1 MYSYSLANIHDF
13 IGSRLMMKKENVGA
27 ATFWPRRC
35 RSRWPTEKGKAQ
47 KHAARCIRHRS
58 TLHPPLQRAAHAIA
72 AHCIPGIILAPPSPH
87 WLYTAKQAPSKAG
100 NRSWQPTAQQTLLP
114 PKTTARSQKKHG
126 SSSQPESLHTPDI
139 RPQETEKSTLY
150 CPETLKPVKR
160 SWEKLKKKPYL
171 CSP

>member
-58 TLHPPLQRAAHAIA
+58 TLHPPPQRAAHAIA

-87 WLYTAKQAPSKAG
+87 WLYTAKQAPSKAE
-100 NRSWQPTAQQTLLP
+100 NRSWQSTAQQNLLP
-114 PKTTARSQKKHG
+114 PKQRRGA
-126 SSSQPESLHTPDI
+126 
-139 RPQETEKSTLY
+139 
-150 CPETLKPVKR
+150 KR
-160 SWEKLKKKPYL
+160 STASQVCQKACLHRTSDHRKPGRAP
-171 CSP
+171 STASKP

>member
-47 KHAARCIRHRS
+47 KHAMRCIRHRS

-72 AHCIPGIILAPPSPH
+72 AHCVPGIILAPPSPH
-87 WLYTAKQAPSKAG
+87 WPYTAKQAPSKAG
-100 NRSWQPTAQQTLLP
+100 NRSRQPTAQQTLP
-114 PKTTARSQKKHG
+114 SPRQRCG
-126 SSSQPESLHTPDI
+126 D
-139 RPQETEKSTLY
+139 
-150 CPETLKPVKR
+150 KR
-160 SWEKLKKKPYL
+160 STASQARQKACLHRTFGHRKPRRTP
-171 CSP
+171 STDPKP